1 MTSRQE
7 EVMYFSLQC
16 SELHFCHM
24 SSLTEQEQEASQRD
38 VNIGVSDVAT
48 AANDATDEARGSRDV
63 ALEPL

>member
-1 MTSRQE
+1 
-7 EVMYFSLQC
+7 
-16 SELHFCHM
+16 M

-48 AANDATDEARGSRDV
+48 TASDTTDKARVSRDV